1 MNEDRMQKI
10 IESLSEEQK
19 ESSTFGERLRE
30 IRKDMGMTQ
39 DEFAKKLGTSKQ
51 ILSRYELDQRTPKID
66 QVVKYAKKLNV
77 SVEHLVCGT
86 EMNEIFFDSL
96 KGKPFYKIFI
106 EVTYDLKG
114 YMLDDL
120 VEITKLTDRELR
132 SIITRRMKYAPLHIA
147 LKLSDTLNIPLQVWT
162 GDETYTDYVISNE
175 ARDVAKA
182 YDNAILKDRNT
193 ARLALGLE
201 TVKE

>member
-120 VEITKLTDRELR
+120 VEKTKLTDRELR

-147 LKLSDTLNIPLQVWT
+147 LKLSDALNLPLQVWT

>member
-1 MNEDRMQKI
+1 MNEERLQKI

-66 QVVKYAKKLNV
+66 QVVKFARKLNV
-77 SVEHLVCGT
+77 SLEHLIYGT
-86 EMNEIFFDSL
+86 EMNDAFFESL
-96 KGKPFYKIFI
+96 NGKPFYKIFI
-106 EVTYDLKG
+106 EVTYDLKNLN
-114 YMLDDL
+114 LDDL
-120 VEITKLTDRELR
+120 VRLTKLSDRELR

-147 LKLSDTLNIPLQVWT
+147 LKLTKATGVPLEVWT
-162 GDETYTDYVISNE
+162 GDDSCEIPEISAWANE
-175 ARDVAKA
+175 VARA
-182 YDNAILKDRNT
+182 YDNASLKDRNT

>member
-1 MNEDRMQKI
+1 MNEKRMQDI
-10 IESLSEEQK
+10 IESLSDEEK

-66 QVVKYAKKLNV
+66 QVVKYARKLNV

-120 VEITKLTDRELR
+120 VEKTKLTDRELR

-147 LKLSDTLNIPLQVWT
+147 LKLSDALNLPLQVWT
-162 GDETYTDYVISNE
+162 GDETYTDHVISNE

-182 YDNAILKDRNT
+182 YDKASLKDRNT

>member
-1 MNEDRMQKI
+1 MNEKRMQDI

-19 ESSTFGERLRE
+19 TSSTFGERLRE

-66 QVVKYAKKLNV
+66 QVVKYARKLNV

-86 EMNEIFFDSL
+86 EMNEVFFESL

-106 EVTYDLKG
+106 EVTYDLKKL
-114 YMLDDL
+114 MLDDL
-120 VEITKLTDRELR
+120 VRLTGLPDRELR

-147 LKLSDTLNIPLQVWT
+147 LKLTKATGVPLEVWAGDDTCEIPELSAWATEV
-162 GDETYTDYVISNE
+162 
-175 ARDVAKA
+175 ARA
-182 YDNAILKDRNT
+182 YDKASLKDRNT

>member
-1 MNEDRMQKI
+1 MNEKRMQDI

-19 ESSTFGERLRE
+19 TSSTFGERLRE

-51 ILSRYELDQRTPKID
+51 ILSRYELGQRTPKID

-147 LKLSDTLNIPLQVWT
+147 VKLSDTLNIPLQVWT

>member
-10 IESLSEEQK
+10 IECLSEEQK

-66 QVVKYAKKLNV
+66 QVVKYARKLNV

-120 VEITKLTDRELR
+120 VEKTKLTDRELR

-147 LKLSDTLNIPLQVWT
+147 LKLSDALNLPLQVWT

>member
-66 QVVKYAKKLNV
+66 QVVKYARKLNV

-120 VEITKLTDRELR
+120 VEKTKLTDRELR

-147 LKLSDTLNIPLQVWT
+147 LKLSDALNLPLQVWT